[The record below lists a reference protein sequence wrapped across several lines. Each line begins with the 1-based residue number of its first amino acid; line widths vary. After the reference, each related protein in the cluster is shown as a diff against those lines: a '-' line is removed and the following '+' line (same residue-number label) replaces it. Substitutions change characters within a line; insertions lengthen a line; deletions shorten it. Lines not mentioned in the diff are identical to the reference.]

1 MTKTKPNDDMATMP
15 IRELTARIREQ
26 VKDSNDLVKV
36 LVMNV
41 LCNRLEQQADDID
54 RLVEAARWAPSN
66 HNRQGWKFVI
76 FSDPDELAR
85 LADQVRKPIAA
96 YLAES
101 PAIPQDWGDELI
113 DDATNFARAPCVILV
128 MHKPPSLAAKKLL
141 AGNPLASGE
150 ALSAAMAAQN
160 ILLAARAM
168 GLAACVLTGPLLAP
182 DIWERLD
189 DLPMGFEP
197 TCLIAVGHSAEP
209 PPEPPR
215 KKRLEQIIEHR
226 SGE

>member
-1 MTKTKPNDDMATMP
+1 MTDYESLMSLITSRRSVRRFDRRP
-15 IRELTARIREQ
+15 
-26 VKDSNDLVKV
+26 VDL
-36 LVMNV
+36 
-41 LCNRLEQQADDID
+41 ADID
-54 RLVEAARWAPSN
+54 RIVDAARWAPSN
-66 HNRQGWKFVI
+66 HNRQGWRFVV
-76 FSDPDELAR
+76 FSDAAELAR
-85 LADQVRKPIAA
+85 LADAVGESLTVRLENCP
-96 YLAES
+96 E
-101 PAIPQDWGDELI
+101 IPQARCDEFLAH
-113 DDATNFARAPCVILV
+113 ATGFALAPCVILV
-128 MHKPPSLAAKKLL
+128 MHKPPSLAAGKLL

-168 GLAACVLTGPLLAP
+168 GLGACVFTGPLLEP
-182 DIWERLD
+182 DVWEKLD

-197 TCLIAVGHSAEP
+197 TCIVAVGHPAGP